1 MVTLTYDERGFGGE
15 DDINYG
21 NMFKVLLKT
30 NDAQIILISTS
41 TCSDRPGM
49 KDGKFRTPPTCM
61 LQGLGSCADTFT
73 KFQMNKE

>member
-30 NDAQIILISTS
+30 NDAQIILRGHHYYT
-41 TCSDRPGM
+41 DA
-49 KDGKFRTPPTCM
+49 F
-61 LQGLGSCADTFT
+61 LLH
-73 KFQMNKE
+73 

>member
-1 MVTLTYDERGFGGE
+1 MVTLTYDERGFGCE

-21 NMFKVLLKT
+21 DMFKVLLKT

-49 KDGKFRTPPTCM
+49 KDGKFRKPPTCM

>member
-1 MVTLTYDERGFGGE
+1 MATLTYDERGFGYE

-30 NDAQIILISTS
+30 DDAQIILIPSS

-49 KDGKFRTPPTCM
+49 KDGKFRTPPTRM
-61 LQGLGSCADTFT
+61 LWGLGSCADTYQISD
-73 KFQMNKE
+73 K